1 MLEQCSEL
9 KLYLFAVF
17 MEQLMALGVV
27 LGDLDSAAT
36 KAFID
41 LKNELAKEKVVRETA
56 QTKVEILTWAVRDL
70 KISANRFV
78 AQIPVLEE
86 KVSIWTTKS
95 LMG

>member
-27 LGDLDSAAT
+27 LGDLDSAT